1 MTYTITID
9 PSGRQFSAQPDETLL
24 AAAIRQG
31 VPLPYGCQDGACGS
45 CKCKKLQGE
54 VLHDPYQAKAL
65 SEQEADAGLILA
77 CRAHAQSDVRLESRQ
92 VGAADAFPV
101 KRLPVRVSRLQRAT
115 PEVMIVHLQL
125 PASDAFGY
133 HAGQYVDVLLR
144 DGSRR
149 SYSMA
154 NAPHFQA
161 LAPGLELHL
170 RHLPGGLFTDH
181 VFGAM
186 KEKEILRIEGPHGGF
201 YLRENSSKPMIFL
214 ASGTGMAPIKALIE
228 HLRFKNIE
236 RHTTLYWG
244 ARRPSDLYLHDWIE
258 AQCADIPNLRYVPVV
273 SDALPEDGWSGR
285 SGFVHLAVLQD
296 FPDLS
301 GHQVYACGAPVMVD
315 AAQRDFGAAGLPA
328 DEFYADAFTSELDKL
343 GA

>member
-65 SEQEADAGLILA
+65 SEQEASAGLILA
-77 CRAHAQSDVRLESRQ
+77 CRAHAQSDLRLESRQ

-115 PEVMIVHLQL
+115 TDVMIVHLQL
-125 PASDAFGY
+125 PASDRFDY
-133 HAGQYVDVLLR
+133 HAGQYIDVLLR

-154 NAPHFQA
+154 SAPHFQA
-161 LAPGLELHL
+161 LAPGLELHI
-170 RHLPGGLFTDH
+170 RHLPGGKFTDQ
-181 VFGAM
+181 VFGGL
-186 KEKEILRIEGPHGGF
+186 KEKDILRIEGPLGGF
-201 YLRENSSKPMIFL
+201 YLRPDSAKPIILL

-228 HLRFKNIE
+228 HLRLLNST
-236 RHTTLYWG
+236 RDLTLYWG
-244 ARRPSDLYLHDWIE
+244 GRRPVDLYLNDWI
-258 AQCADIPNLRYVPVV
+258 ASQCADMPNLRYVPVV
-273 SDALPEDGWSGR
+273 SDALPTDGWSGR
-285 SGFVHLAVLQD
+285 RPPQ
-296 FPDLS
+296 
-301 GHQVYACGAPVMVD
+301 
-315 AAQRDFGAAGLPA
+315 
-328 DEFYADAFTSELDKL
+328 
-343 GA
+343 